1 MLFTTDENNVFGKSL
16 KEAGTYNVRVTS
28 AVATNSKSSGNPMI
42 EFTYEVLDGQYAGAP
57 IRYDYAVWNDDEDH
71 FDLSVRRFNTIMIA
85 SGIPS
90 GKAVE
95 NLPQLASVMNGR
107 KLAVSV
113 DWEQSQN
120 GNWYLRVKGYH
131 KLLQEGSQPNGKT
144 RPESSQNSRQSNF
157 GNNRNQS
164 AGYRQQAP
172 QVPNN
177 SFASQADFN
186 AAMPSNGQAQR
197 PQQSQNP
204 QEPNADELPF

>member
-28 AVATNSKSSGNPMI
+28 AVAKNSKSGNPMI
-42 EFTYEVLDGQYAGAP
+42 EFNYEVLDGQYAGAP

-95 NLPQLASVMNGR
+95 NLPQVASVMNGR

-120 GNWYLRVKGYH
+120 GNWYLRVKSYH

-157 GNNRNQS
+157 GGNRGQTT
-164 AGYRQQAP
+164 GYRQQAP
-172 QVPNN
+172 QAQN
-177 SFASQADFN
+177 SGFNSQASFN
-186 AAMPSNGQAQR
+186 AAMPTNGQQQR
-197 PQQSQNP
+197 PQQP
-204 QEPNADELPF
+204 QQPNADELPF

>member
-28 AVATNSKSSGNPMI
+28 AVATKSKSSGNPMV

-120 GNWYLRVKGYH
+120 GNWYLRVKSYH
-131 KLLQEGSQPNGKT
+131 KLMQDGSQPNGVT
-144 RPESSQNSRQSNF
+144 RPETAQDSHQSNF
-157 GNNRNQS
+157 SGNNGQRSTNHS
-164 AGYRQQAP
+164 NASYGA
-172 QVPNN
+172 NN
-177 SFASQADFN
+177 GFTSQTNFN
-186 AAMPSNGQAQR
+186 AAMPTNGQA
-197 PQQSQNP
+197 S
-204 QEPNADELPF
+204 ADKELPF

>member
-28 AVATNSKSSGNPMI
+28 AVAKNSKSGNPMI
-42 EFTYEVLDGQYAGAP
+42 EFNYEVLDGQYAGAP

-95 NLPQLASVMNGR
+95 NLPQVASVMNGR
-107 KLAVSV
+107 KLAVNV

-120 GNWYLRVKGYH
+120 GNWYLRVKSYH
-131 KLLQEGSQPNGKT
+131 KLLQEGSQPNGKA
-144 RPESSQNSRQSNF
+144 RPESGQNSHQSNF
-157 GNNRNQS
+157 GGNRGQ
-164 AGYRQQAP
+164 ATGYRQQAP
-172 QVPNN
+172 QAPNN
-177 SFASQADFN
+177 GFNQTNFN
-186 AAMPSNGQAQR
+186 AAMPTNGKPQR
-197 PQQSQNP
+197 PQQP
-204 QEPNADELPF
+204 QAPNADELPF

>member
-113 DWEQSQN
+113 DWEESQN
-120 GNWYLRVKGYH
+120 GNWYLRVKSYH
-131 KLLQEGSQPNGKT
+131 KLLQDGSQPNGKT
-144 RPESSQNSRQSNF
+144 RPEDQNERQSNF
-157 GNNRNQS
+157 GGNRSQS
-164 AGYRQQAP
+164 VGYRQQAP
-172 QVPNN
+172 QAQN
-177 SFASQADFN
+177 SGFNSQASFN
-186 AAMPSNGQAQR
+186 AAMPTNGQQQ
-197 PQQSQNP
+197 PQQ
-204 QEPNADELPF
+204 PNANDLPF

>member
-90 GKAVE
+90 GKTVE

-120 GNWYLRVKGYH
+120 GNWYLRVKSYH

-157 GNNRNQS
+157 GGNRGQ
-164 AGYRQQAP
+164 ATGYRQQAP
-172 QVPNN
+172 QTQN
-177 SFASQADFN
+177 SGFNSQASFN
-186 AAMPSNGQAQR
+186 AAMPTNGQQQR
-197 PQQSQNP
+197 PQQP
-204 QEPNADELPF
+204 QQPNADELPF

>member
-28 AVATNSKSSGNPMI
+28 AVAKNSKSGNPMV
-42 EFTYEVLDGQYAGAP
+42 EFNYEVLDGQYAGAP

-85 SGIPS
+85 AGIPS

-95 NLPQLASVMNGR
+95 NLPQVASVMKNR
-107 KLAVSV
+107 KLAVTV

-157 GNNRNQS
+157 GGNRGQ
-164 AGYRQQAP
+164 ATGYRQQAP
-172 QVPNN
+172 Q
-177 SFASQADFN
+177 A
-186 AAMPSNGQAQR
+186 
-197 PQQSQNP
+197 
-204 QEPNADELPF
+204 PNADDLPF

>member
-16 KEAGTYNVRVTS
+16 KEAGTYNVRVTN
-28 AVATNSKSSGNPMI
+28 AEAENSKSGNPMV
-42 EFTYEVLDGQYAGAP
+42 EFNYEVLDGQYAGAP
-57 IRYDYAVWNDDEDH
+57 IRFDYAVWNDDEDH

-95 NLPQLASVMNGR
+95 NLPQVASVMNGR

-120 GNWYLRVKGYH
+120 GNWYLRVKSYH

-164 AGYRQQAP
+164 AGYRQRAPQAP
-172 QVPNN
+172 NN
-177 SFASQADFN
+177 GFASQADFN

-197 PQQSQNP
+197 PKQPQQ
-204 QEPNADELPF
+204 PNADELPF

>member
-28 AVATNSKSSGNPMI
+28 AVAKNSKSGNPMI
-42 EFTYEVLDGQYAGAP
+42 EFNYEVLDGQYAGAP

-95 NLPQLASVMNGR
+95 NLPQVASVMNGR

-113 DWEQSQN
+113 DWEESQN

-144 RPESSQNSRQSNF
+144 RPEAGQNKRQSNF
-157 GNNRNQS
+157 GNNHNQS

-172 QVPNN
+172 QTQNN
-177 SFASQADFN
+177 GFSQTNFN
-186 AAMPSNGQAQR
+186 AAMPTNGQPQR
-197 PQQSQNP
+197 PQQ
-204 QEPNADELPF
+204 PNADDLPF

>member
-42 EFTYEVLDGQYAGAP
+42 EFTYEVLDGQYVGAP

-120 GNWYLRVKGYH
+120 GNWYLRVKSYH

-172 QVPNN
+172 QTQNN
-177 SFASQADFN
+177 GFNQTNFN
-186 AAMPSNGQAQR
+186 AAMPTNGQPQR
-197 PQQSQNP
+197 PQQP
-204 QEPNADELPF
+204 QQPNADDLPF

>member
-1 MLFTTDENNVFGKSL
+1 MLFTTDESNVFGKSL

-131 KLLQEGSQPNGKT
+131 KLLQEGSQPNGKA

-172 QVPNN
+172 QAPNN
-177 SFASQADFN
+177 GFNSQTDFN
-186 AAMPSNGQAQR
+186 AAMPTNSQR
-197 PQQSQNP
+197 QQPQQ
-204 QEPNADELPF
+204 PNTNDLPF

>member
-42 EFTYEVLDGQYAGAP
+42 EFTYEVLDGQYAGAS

-120 GNWYLRVKGYH
+120 GNWYLRVKSYH

-144 RPESSQNSRQSNF
+144 RPESGQNERQSNF
-157 GNNRNQS
+157 GGNRSQS

-172 QVPNN
+172 QTQNN
-177 SFASQADFN
+177 GFNQTDFN
-186 AAMPSNGQAQR
+186 AAMPTNGQPQR
-197 PQQSQNP
+197 PQQSQQSQQQNV
-204 QEPNADELPF
+204 DDLPF

>member
-71 FDLSVRRFNTIMIA
+71 FELSVRRFNTIMIA

-120 GNWYLRVKGYH
+120 GNWYLRVKSYH

-164 AGYRQQAP
+164 YRQQAP
-172 QVPNN
+172 QATNN
-177 SFASQADFN
+177 GFASQADFN
-186 AAMPSNGQAQR
+186 AAMPSNGQPQR
-197 PQQSQNP
+197 PQQSQ
-204 QEPNADELPF
+204 QSQQPNVDDLPF

>member
-107 KLAVSV
+107 KLAVNV
-113 DWEQSQN
+113 DWEESQN
-120 GNWYLRVKGYH
+120 GNWYLRVKSYH
-131 KLLQEGSQPNGKT
+131 KLLQDGSQPNGKT
-144 RPESSQNSRQSNF
+144 RPEGQNERQSNF
-157 GNNRNQS
+157 GGNRSQS
-164 AGYRQQAP
+164 VGYRQQAP
-172 QVPNN
+172 QAQN
-177 SFASQADFN
+177 SGFNSQASFN
-186 AAMPSNGQAQR
+186 AAMPTNGQQQ
-197 PQQSQNP
+197 PQQ
-204 QEPNADELPF
+204 PNANDLPF

>member
-120 GNWYLRVKGYH
+120 GNWYLRAKGYH

-157 GNNRNQS
+157 GGNRGQ
-164 AGYRQQAP
+164 ATGYRQQAP
-172 QVPNN
+172 QAQN
-177 SFASQADFN
+177 SGFNSQASFN
-186 AAMPSNGQAQR
+186 AAMPTNGQQQR
-197 PQQSQNP
+197 PQQP
-204 QEPNADELPF
+204 QQPNADELPF